1 LFNQN
6 KPAASFFD
14 SLAFT
19 HRREYVEWIVGAK
32 KEETR
37 KRRLE
42 TTIEKLAALKKN
54 YNEL

>member
-1 LFNQN
+1 
-6 KPAASFFD
+6 
-14 SLAFT
+14 
-19 HRREYVEWIVGAK
+19 VEWIVGAK

-42 TTIEKLAALKKN
+42 TTIEKLAARKKN